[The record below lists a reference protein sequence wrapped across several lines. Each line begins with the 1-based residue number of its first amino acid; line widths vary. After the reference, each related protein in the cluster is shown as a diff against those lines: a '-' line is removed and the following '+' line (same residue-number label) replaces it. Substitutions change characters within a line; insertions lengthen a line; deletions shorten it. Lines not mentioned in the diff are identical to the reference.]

1 MPFPRPKHRTCFFF
15 FKYWKSKDKV
25 VQYQII
31 VYFEV
36 HSQTNLISSDKVS
49 VTRQIYKPDNFP
61 PDVSSDVRSD

>member
-1 MPFPRPKHRTCFFF
+1 MHFPRPKHRTCFFF
-15 FKYWKSKDKV
+15 NYWKSKDKV

-36 HSQTNLISSDKVS
+36 HSQTNLIPSDKVS

-61 PDVSSDVRSD
+61 LDVSSDVRSD